1 MGNPNKI
8 DSIINDNNN
17 LDDDHNSN
25 ISIIVVSMTND
36 IILIDT
42 VTMVFHFTNN
52 IACYSS

>member
-8 DSIINDNNN
+8 NSIINDNNN
-17 LDDDHNSN
+17 LDDDNNSN
-25 ISIIVVSMTND
+25 ISIIVVSMAND
-36 IILIDT
+36 IILIGT